1 MFVVR
6 LIFYSLNRK
15 KKMER
20 TKSFKIGEHSFTAKF
35 PNVGQLIDLES
46 YKQSLT
52 NGRYGQMAASGIRS
66 QYYAL
71 DLIDAI
77 VFFQVV
83 VPEVGKYFDIS
94 NYASISLEKAKPLI
108 EVYQT
113 EIRPWFE
120 STMNELKGIAANGNE
135 KEE

>member
-1 MFVVR
+1 
-6 LIFYSLNRK
+6 
-15 KKMER
+15 MER
-20 TKSFKIGEHSFTAKF
+20 SKSFKIGEHQFMAKF
-35 PNVGQLIDLES
+35 PNVGQIIDIES

-83 VPEVGKYFDIS
+83 TPEVGKYFDIS
-94 NYASISLEKAKPLI
+94 NYATIPLDKAKKFI
-108 EVYQT
+108 EVYQN

-120 STMNELKGIAANGNE
+120 NTMNELKGVAVENGNE
-135 KEE
+135 EK

>member
-1 MFVVR
+1 
-6 LIFYSLNRK
+6 
-15 KKMER
+15 MER
-20 TKSFKIGEHSFTAKF
+20 TKNFKIGEHSFIAKF

-83 VPEVGKYFDIS
+83 TPEVGKYFDIA
-94 NYASISLEKAKPLI
+94 NYANISLEKAKSFI

-120 STMNELKGIAANGNE
+120 STMNELKGIAADENE

>member
-1 MFVVR
+1 
-6 LIFYSLNRK
+6 
-15 KKMER
+15 MER
-20 TKSFKIGEHSFTAKF
+20 TKNFKIGERSFIAKF

-52 NGRYGQMAASGIRS
+52 NGRYGQMAPSGIRS

-83 VPEVGKYFDIS
+83 TPEVGKYFDIS
-94 NYASISLEKAKPLI
+94 NYANISLEKAKPLI

-120 STMNELKGIAANGNE
+120 STMNELKGIAADENE
-135 KEE
+135 REE

>member
-1 MFVVR
+1 
-6 LIFYSLNRK
+6 
-15 KKMER
+15 MER
-20 TKSFKIGEHSFTAKF
+20 AKNFKIGEHQFIAKF
-35 PNVGQLIDLES
+35 PNVGQIIDIES
-46 YKQSLT
+46 YKQGLT

-77 VFFQVV
+77 VFFQVM

-94 NYASISLEKAKPLI
+94 NYTSIPLDKAKKFI
-108 EVYQT
+108 EVYQK
-113 EIRPWFE
+113 EIKPWFE
-120 STMNELKGIAANGNE
+120 KTMDELRSVGADDGSQ

>member
-1 MFVVR
+1 
-6 LIFYSLNRK
+6 
-15 KKMER
+15 MER
-20 TKSFKIGEHSFTAKF
+20 AKSFKIGEHQFIAKF
-35 PNVGQLIDLES
+35 PNVGQIIDIES
-46 YKQSLT
+46 YKQGLT

-77 VFFQVV
+77 VFFQVM

-94 NYASISLEKAKPLI
+94 NYASIPLDKAKKFI
-108 EVYQT
+108 EVYQA
-113 EIRPWFE
+113 EIKPWFE
-120 STMNELKGIAANGNE
+120 KTMDELRSVNADDGSR